1 LEQDSTLQIPPV
13 SSFSPQ
19 TQPVSSYTYCNDAF
33 RKLNQKN
40 ALSTPA
46 VCAQS
51 DTGEMPKRYCSEALI
66 NEKKPDARESRKPH
80 CNQAFLKLNE
90 KKSAAAFT
98 PCPSYLAETDNTI
111 LKEVPFCT

>member
-1 LEQDSTLQIPPV
+1 MVDDDESHDESLPEMEKSGPFCRIRRFLEQDSTLQIPPV

-19 TQPVSSYTYCNDAF
+19 TQPVSLYTYCNDAF

-66 NEKKPDARESRKPH
+66 N
-80 CNQAFLKLNE
+80 
-90 KKSAAAFT
+90 
-98 PCPSYLAETDNTI
+98 
-111 LKEVPFCT
+111 